1 MISGFQGPRQ
11 KRIARQA
18 ADWHARMLEP
28 ASETEVQAFEA
39 WLHADPGHAA
49 AYAEAESLAALSA
62 RLPRR
67 LLASPA
73 STSRPA
79 RLRPAYGV
87 AAAVILIISS
97 ALLLTG
103 QGPDAAHAA
112 ITNSGPAVR
121 GFKLSDGT
129 TVILDSGSELAVAFE
144 RDGRT
149 VTLNSGRARIS
160 VARDPRRPF
169 FVKAAQATLRT
180 GVGVAV
186 VDVAL
191 TKDEVSIR
199 VVDGLAF
206 LITTSTGEED
216 RRAIRLN
223 EGRAVNVRD
232 GRLDEAN
239 VDATAARWP
248 EARLSFDDTPLAT
261 IVELAN
267 RRGRPKIIL
276 ADAGV
281 GALRVTGVLDI
292 RDTRS
297 LARKLA
303 TTLDLQ
309 VEERSDELRLTR

>member
-49 AYAEAESLAALSA
+49 AYAEAESLASLSA

-73 STSRPA
+73 STSTPV

-87 AAAVILIISS
+87 AAAVILIFSS

-103 QGPDAAHAA
+103 QGSDAAHAA
-112 ITNSGPAVR
+112 ITNPGPAVR
-121 GFKLSDGT
+121 GFRLSDGT

-169 FVKAAQATLRT
+169 SVKAAKATLRT
-180 GVGVAV
+180 GVAV

-199 VVDGLAF
+199 VVDGEAF
-206 LITTSTGEED
+206 LSTTTGQAD
-216 RRAIRLN
+216 RDAIRLN

-239 VDATAARWP
+239 VDAAAARWP
-248 EARLSFDDTPLAT
+248 EARLSFDDARLAT

-267 RRGRPKIIL
+267 RRGRPKINL
-276 ADAGV
+276 ADASV

-303 TTLDLQ
+303 ATLDLR
-309 VEERSDELRLTR
+309 VEEHSDELRLTR

>member
-1 MISGFQGPRQ
+1 MVSGFQGPRQ

-39 WLHADPGHAA
+39 WLLADPGHAA
-49 AYAEAESLAALSA
+49 AYAETESLAALSA
-62 RLPRR
+62 KLPRR

-112 ITNSGPAVR
+112 ITNPGPAVR

-144 RDGRT
+144 RGERT
-149 VTLNSGRARIS
+149 VTLNSGRARIT

-169 FVKAAQATLRT
+169 SVKAAQATLRADD
-180 GVGVAV
+180 AV
-186 VDVAL
+186 IDVAL
-191 TKDEVSIR
+191 SKAEVSI
-199 VVDGLAF
+199 VIIDGEAVLT
-206 LITTSTGEED
+206 TTSTGRED
-216 RRAIRLN
+216 HHAIRLD
-223 EGRAVNVRD
+223 EGKAVNVRD
-232 GRLDEAN
+232 GRLDKAN
-239 VDATAARWP
+239 VDAAAARWP
-248 EARLSFDDTPLAT
+248 EARLAFDDAPLAT
-261 IVELAN
+261 IVEWAN

-276 ADAGV
+276 ADASL

>member
-1 MISGFQGPRQ
+1 MVSGFQGPRQ

-18 ADWHARMLEP
+18 ADWHARMIEP

-49 AYAEAESLAALSA
+49 AYAESESLAALSA

-73 STSRPA
+73 STSSLA

-97 ALLLTG
+97 ALLLSG

-112 ITNSGPAVR
+112 ITNPGPAVR

-129 TVILDSGSELAVAFE
+129 TVILDSGSELAVAYE

-169 FVKAAQATLRT
+169 SVKAAQSTLRT
-180 GVGVAV
+180 GVAV

-199 VVDGLAF
+199 VVDGEAF
-206 LITTSTGEED
+206 LTTTSTGQAD
-216 RRAIRLN
+216 RHAIRLN

-232 GRLDEAN
+232 GRLVETK

-248 EARLSFDDTPLAT
+248 EARLSFDDAPLAT
-261 IVELAN
+261 IVGLAN

-276 ADAGV
+276 PDAGV

-303 TTLDLQ
+303 ATLDLRI
-309 VEERSDELRLTR
+309 EEHSDELRLTR

>member
-1 MISGFQGPRQ
+1 MVSGFQGPRQ

-49 AYAEAESLAALSA
+49 AYAEAESLGALSA

-67 LLASPA
+67 LLASPV

-87 AAAVILIISS
+87 ATAVILIISS
-97 ALLLTG
+97 ALLITG

-112 ITNSGPAVR
+112 ITNPGPAVR
-121 GFKLSDGT
+121 SYKLSDGT

-169 FVKAAQATLRT
+169 SVKAAQATLST
-180 GVGVAV
+180 GVAV
-186 VDVAL
+186 VDIAL
-191 TKDEVSIR
+191 SKNEVSIR
-199 VVDGLAF
+199 VVDGEASLT
-206 LITTSTGEED
+206 TTSTGQED
-216 RRAIRLN
+216 RYTVRLD
-223 EGRAVNVRD
+223 EGRAVNIRD
-232 GRLDEAN
+232 GHLDDTK
-239 VDATAARWP
+239 VDAAAARWP
-248 EARLSFDDTPLAT
+248 EARLSFDDAPLAT

-276 ADAGV
+276 ADSSV
-281 GALRVTGVLDI
+281 GALRVTGILDI

-303 TTLDLQ
+303 ATLDLR
-309 VEERSDELRLTR
+309 VAEHSDELRLTR